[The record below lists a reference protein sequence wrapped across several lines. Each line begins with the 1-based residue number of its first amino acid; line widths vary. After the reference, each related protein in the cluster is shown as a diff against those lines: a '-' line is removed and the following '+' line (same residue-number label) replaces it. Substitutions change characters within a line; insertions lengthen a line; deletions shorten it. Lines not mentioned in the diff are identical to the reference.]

1 MVCRF
6 KHEKVTATRCPKN
19 AGRLTGDD
27 MMSLGETALLSLLH
41 LADSALPIGGTAH
54 SYGLETLAEEGG
66 LTPGEVETFLSAYLE
81 EAGALE
87 AVFVR
92 LSWKG
97 GNLRELSGELS
108 ARKLARESRE
118 ASLKLGR
125 RFAELV
131 NGMLKQSLLET
142 NLHYCIAF
150 GAVGAA
156 FGLPV
161 DAVVLAYLNQ
171 SIAGLVSSCQRLM
184 PLGQAAASRIL
195 WNLKPA
201 IVRASLSEEA
211 SCFSPYLELAS
222 MRHGSMETRLFIS

>member
-1 MVCRF
+1 
-6 KHEKVTATRCPKN
+6 
-19 AGRLTGDD
+19 
-27 MMSLGETALLSLLH
+27 MMPIGEAALLRLLQ
-41 LADSALPIGGTAH
+41 LADSALPIGATAH
-54 SYGLETLAEEGG
+54 SFGLETLADEES
-66 LTPGEVETFLSAYLE
+66 LTPSGVETFLNAYLE

-87 AVFVR
+87 ARFVR
-92 LSWKG
+92 RSHEGGSLQALSA
-97 GNLRELSGELS
+97 ELS

-131 NGMLKQSLLET
+131 NGVVEHSLLES

-150 GAVGAA
+150 GAAGAA
-156 FGLPV
+156 LGIPV

-171 SIAGLVSSCQRLM
+171 SIAGLVSACQRLM
-184 PLGQAAASRIL
+184 PLGQVAASRIL

-201 IVRASLSEEA
+201 IARVSLSEEA

-222 MRHGSMETRLFIS
+222 MRHGSIETRLFIS